1 MGGRRR
7 WRRRFFTPSEAPI
20 LFYSRRIGLNA
31 GLEIPIE
38 GGGRL
43 TGRVGR
49 FSVGALNIQTKRD
62 LGSGTPS
69 TNFSVLRLKRDL
81 LRRSSIGLL
90 ATQRSRSVVAGAGAN
105 TVYGADATFA
115 FFTNLSVNT
124 YWARSDTE
132 LGTNRDNVSYQAQL
146 DYLGDRYGLQVERLA
161 VGDNFNPELGFVRR
175 DDMRRSFALLRFS
188 PRPKVA
194 RRIRKYYYIASLAY
208 IEDGRGRLATR
219 ETKGEFQI
227 EFQNSDR
234 LQLTYT
240 DSYEFLSQPF
250 AITPEVSITPGAYEF
265 GLARASFQLGQQR
278 GLSGSIDL
286 ERGSF
291 FGGDRTT
298 LAYSRGRARVTTR
311 LSLEPS
317 VSVNWVNLPVGE
329 FVTTLATSRIT
340 YTMTPFMFAS
350 ALVQYNNTSN
360 RVSVNARLRWEYR
373 PGSELF
379 VVVNEE
385 RDTLTPR
392 FPNLRNRSF
401 VIKVNRFLRM

>member
-1 MGGRRR
+1 M
-7 WRRRFFTPSEAPI
+7 
-20 LFYSRRIGLNA
+20 
-31 GLEIPIE
+31 
-38 GGGRL
+38 
-43 TGRVGR
+43 
-49 FSVGALNIQTKRD
+49 
-62 LGSGTPS
+62 
-69 TNFSVLRLKRDL
+69 
-81 LRRSSIGLL
+81 
-90 ATQRSRSVVAGAGAN
+90 
-105 TVYGADATFA
+105 DATFA
-115 FFTNLSVNT
+115 FFTNLSINT

-132 LGTNRDNVSYQAQL
+132 GANNTDNVSYQAQL
-146 DYLGDRYGLQVERLA
+146 DYLGDRYGIQVERLA

-175 DDMRRSFALLRFS
+175 DDMRRSFGLFRFS

-194 RRIRKYYYIASLAY
+194 RRVRKYYYIGSLAY

-219 ETKGEFQI
+219 EAKGEFQV

-234 LQLTYT
+234 FQFAYT
-240 DSYEFLSQPF
+240 DSYEYLSQPF
-250 AITPEVSITPGAYEF
+250 AITPKVSIAPGVYAF

-278 GLSGSIDL
+278 GLSGSIEA
-286 ERGSF
+286 ERGTF

-298 LAYSRGRARVTTR
+298 LVYSRGRSRVTNR

-350 ALVQYNNTSN
+350 ALVQYNNTNN
-360 RVSVNARLRWEYR
+360 RMSVNARLRWEYR

-401 VIKVNRFLRM
+401 VVKVNRFLRM